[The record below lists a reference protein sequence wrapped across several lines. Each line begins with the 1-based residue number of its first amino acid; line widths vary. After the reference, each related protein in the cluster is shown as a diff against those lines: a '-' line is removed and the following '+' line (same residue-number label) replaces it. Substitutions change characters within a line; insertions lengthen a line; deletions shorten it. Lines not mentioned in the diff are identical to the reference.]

1 MNHNKMAN
9 GLVQVWVP
17 VTDNQGRTRVEA
29 HWALSGGSG
38 AATAPTHA
46 THAA

>member
-17 VTDNQGRTRVEA
+17 VTDSQGRTRVEA
-29 HWALSGGSG
+29 HWID
-38 AATAPTHA
+38 AATAPTHV